1 MGNVFIV
8 ITIVV
13 EVTQIQRNALA
24 QAAFE
29 GKYNVEFVVDDRP
42 SVCRQWHDMGLKVL
56 RVGNPYIEF

>member
-29 GKYNVEFVVDDRP
+29 GKNVIVSDEKRGGRTDHW
-42 SVCRQWHDMGLKVL
+42 C
-56 RVGNPYIEF
+56 